1 MFDKAKK
8 LWELQSKAKQL
19 QKELREMEFIGEE
32 LGGKVK
38 VILNGEQKVLSI
50 EVDDSLI
57 SIEEKEALIKFISQ
71 AFTSA
76 VKKSQQAA
84 ASRTKDIVGGLGI
97 PGL

>member
-8 LWELQSKAKQL
+8 MWELQSKAKQL
-19 QKELREMEFIGEE
+19 QKELREMEFVGEE

-38 VILNGEQKVLSI
+38 VMLNGEQKVMSI
-50 EVDDSLI
+50 EVDDSLV
-57 SIEEKEALIKFISQ
+57 SLNEKESMIKFLGQ
-71 AFTSA
+71 AFSSA

-84 ASRTKDIVGGLGI
+84 ATKTKEIVGGLGI